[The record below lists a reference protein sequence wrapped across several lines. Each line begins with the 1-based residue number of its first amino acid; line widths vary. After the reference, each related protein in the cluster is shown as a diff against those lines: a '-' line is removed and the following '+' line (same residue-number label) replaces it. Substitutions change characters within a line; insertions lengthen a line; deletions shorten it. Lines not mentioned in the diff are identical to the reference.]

1 MAKKDNFL
9 KAQKEF
15 DSGTKDTALWTQ
27 ALALSNG
34 DEDKA
39 KYKYIELRAKEMGKF
54 SLRPIIEKEVP
65 SIGDLFSIDA
75 FNCMLAPIV
84 LIPIYTGNLFRAT
97 KSHLI
102 GGAYWGEFIGYLL
115 AYYLIL
121 YVLVMFLAFLIS
133 FSEVKLPK
141 KTAWITIS
149 VLSIIWFS
157 FAIYNL

>member
-15 DSGTKDTALWTQ
+15 DSGTKDSALWTQ

-54 SLRPIIEKEVP
+54 SFRPIEKEVEAYWYCVFP
-65 SIGDLFSIDA
+65 
-75 FNCMLAPIV
+75 V
-84 LIPIYTGNLFRAT
+84 LIVFIYTNILFEET
-97 KSHLI
+97 KTHLI
-102 GGAYWGEFIGYLL
+102 GGAYYGEFIGYLL

-141 KTAWITIS
+141 KTAWITITIS
-149 VLSIIWFS
+149 TFTFWWLFVF
-157 FAIYNL
+157 

>member
-54 SLRPIIEKEVP
+54 SFRIIEKEAGTNWLGLPIFV
-65 SIGDLFSIDA
+65 ILF
-75 FNCMLAPIV
+75 
-84 LIPIYTGNLFRAT
+84 YTGMLFQEPD
-97 KSHLI
+97 KQQLL
-102 GGAYWGEFIGYLL
+102 GGAYWGEYLGYLL
-115 AYYLIL
+115 AYFFIL
-121 YVLVMFLAFLIS
+121 YILVMFMSFFIS
-133 FSEVKLPK
+133 FSKTKLPK
-141 KTAWITIS
+141 KTAWKIIS
-149 VLSIIWFS
+149 VLSVIFFWLFVIPMF
-157 FAIYNL
+157 

>member
-15 DSGTKDTALWTQ
+15 DSGTKDSALWTQ

-39 KYKYIELRAKEMGKF
+39 KYKYIELRAKEMGKSSF
-54 SLRPIIEKEVP
+54 RPIEKEVNWD
-65 SIGDLFSIDA
+65 GGFFSLDP
-75 FNCMLAPIV
+75 FECMVVPIA
-84 LIPIYTGNLFRAT
+84 LILIYTVNLFQAT
-97 KSHLI
+97 KSQLI

-141 KTAWITIS
+141 KTAWIAIS

-157 FAIYNL
+157 FSLDNL

>member
-54 SLRPIIEKEVP
+54 SFRAIEKEVEAYWYCV
-65 SIGDLFSIDA
+65 F
-75 FNCMLAPIV
+75 PIL
-84 LIPIYTGNLFRAT
+84 LIFIRTFMVFELGET
-97 KSHLI
+97 KKHLEV
-102 GGAYWGEFIGYLL
+102 GAYWGEFIGYLL

-121 YVLVMFLAFLIS
+121 YVLAMFLAFLIS

-141 KTAWITIS
+141 KTAWIAIS

-157 FAIYNL
+157 FSLDNL